1 MSEIFNEIDDELRK
15 EQLKRIWDKY
25 SVYIVA
31 LAVLIVAGVGG
42 WRGYEYLATQKAYKA
57 SAAFD
62 AAATLSDENKH
73 TEAEAAFNALAA
85 DAPAG
90 YRSLARL
97 RAAAEAASRD
107 APAGVKLYDAIAA
120 DSSVGAHERGLATVR
135 AAVLLVDSA
144 SYDDMVKRLDAA
156 TQPGSMYRHTARE
169 LLALSAWRA
178 KNVAETRK
186 WLDQIAEDGETPAS
200 LRSRVEALQALLP
213 PAAAKS

>member
-15 EQLKRIWDKY
+15 EQLKKIWDKY

-31 LAVLIVAGVGG
+31 LAVLIVVGVGG

-62 AAATLSDENKH
+62 AASTLSDENKH
-73 TEAEAAFNALAA
+73 AEAEAAFNALAA

-107 APAGVKLYDAIAA
+107 VAAGVKLYDAIAA
-120 DSSVGAHERGLATVR
+120 DSSVGAHERSLATVR
-135 AAVLLVDSA
+135 AASLLVDSA
-144 SYDDMVKRLDAA
+144 SYDDMVKRLNASA
-156 TQPGSMYRHTARE
+156 QPGNMYRHTARE

-178 KNVAETRK
+178 KNAAETRK
-186 WLDQIAEDGETPAS
+186 WLEQIAEDAETPAS
-200 LRSRVEALQALLP
+200 LRNRAEALQALLP
-213 PAAAKS
+213 PAAKS